1 MGSMRAEYV
10 TTLMTRS
17 SVKQINYV
25 LLLPESRQPAIPDGL
40 SVPAPFR
47 SQSVS
52 PLDSS
57 EFVKKKFQHTGPTI
71 AEKSR
76 SPTYAQYYAIIN

>member
-1 MGSMRAEYV
+1 MHAEYV

-17 SVKQINYV
+17 SVKQIKPTCSSFQN
-25 LLLPESRQPAIPDGL
+25 PD
-40 SVPAPFR
+40 SPPYRTAYPFR
-47 SQSVS
+47 HHSGAGQSVS

-57 EFVKKKFQHTGPTI
+57 EFVKKEFQHTGPTI